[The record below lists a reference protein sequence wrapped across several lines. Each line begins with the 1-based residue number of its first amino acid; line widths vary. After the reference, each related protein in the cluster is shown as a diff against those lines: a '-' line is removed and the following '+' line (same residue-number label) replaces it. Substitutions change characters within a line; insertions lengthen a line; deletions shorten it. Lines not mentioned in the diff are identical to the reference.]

1 MQQNYLCLYKK
12 SPSHNQVYNW
22 LANAPL
28 LPISERFFRHP
39 TTWLYPGNK
48 KKNNPLIYHRRT
60 ERSTPHNA
68 TDCVYCQFCFPS
80 FLHYYCAIR
89 KRDWKLIYNMRDT
102 SFELYNLKNDIQ
114 ESHNLAV
121 HYSDKVKEL
130 GQLLSDKLRKW
141 RAPMPINKTS
151 GQPVPMPDRHD

>member
-1 MQQNYLCLYKK
+1 
-12 SPSHNQVYNW
+12 
-22 LANAPL
+22 
-28 LPISERFFRHP
+28 
-39 TTWLYPGNK
+39 
-48 KKNNPLIYHRRT
+48 
-60 ERSTPHNA
+60 
-68 TDCVYCQFCFPS
+68 
-80 FLHYYCAIR
+80 
-89 KRDWKLIYNMRDT
+89 MRDT

-141 RAPMPINKTS
+141 KAPMPINKTS